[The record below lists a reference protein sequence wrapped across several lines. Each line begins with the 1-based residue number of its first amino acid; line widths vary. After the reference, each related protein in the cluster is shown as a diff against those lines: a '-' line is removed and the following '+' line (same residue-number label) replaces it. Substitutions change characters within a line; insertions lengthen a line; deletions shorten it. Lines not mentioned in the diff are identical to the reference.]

1 MKACCNKMKP
11 GKKVSVFLP
20 VVISFLATQHWFHAL
35 IFLVIG
41 GSATTMLSME
51 DMILFR
57 RAMIVLTLGTLLWS
71 VYQIVRDGW
80 KNKKMI
86 VMTSISFV
94 VSMTFVIVTLVKMG
108 W

>member
-80 KNKKMI
+80 KNKKNDRHDI
-86 VMTSISFV
+86 HFFRGFYDFCHCYV
-94 VSMTFVIVTLVKMG
+94 G
-108 W
+108 